1 MSTRAV
7 CDVTLDIHRGET
19 LALMGESGCGKTTFG
34 KTIVG
39 LLRPNAGKV
48 LFQGEDVFARKKKR
62 DVLQIRRNMQMVF
75 QNPQASL
82 DPMMTVRGILKEP
95 LVVHGLWSRNSGNLL
110 LELVTRVGLREDHL
124 SRRPRDLSGGQQ
136 QRVGICRAI
145 VLNPA
150 LIVLDEPTSALDVS
164 VQAQVLNLL
173 LDLKKEMGLT
183 YLFISH
189 DAAVVEYVSDRVV
202 IMYLGKIM
210 EAAPTSVVFDYPLH
224 PYTRALSQSVLTPQS
239 RIERVKVVLKGSPP
253 SPKEPPQG
261 CVFRTRCIQAT
272 PECRLA
278 SPTLLEVA
286 EEHLVACMHVN
297 GHNGETKSVQKK
309 APR

>member
-7 CDVTLDIHRGET
+7 CDVDLDIYQGET
-19 LALMGESGCGKTTFG
+19 LALMGESGCGKTTLG

-39 LLRPNAGKV
+39 LWQPTAGKV
-48 LFQGEDVFARKKKR
+48 LFRKEDVFARRKR
-62 DVLQIRRNMQMVF
+62 RGILQIRRNMQMVF

-95 LVVHGLWSRNSGNLL
+95 LVVHGLWKRNSGNLL
-110 LELVTRVGLREDHL
+110 LDLVTRVGLREDHL
-124 SRRPRDLSGGQQ
+124 NRRPRDLSGGQQ

-189 DAAVVEYVSDRVV
+189 DAAVVEYVSDRVA
-202 IMYLGKIM
+202 IMYLGRIM
-210 EAAPTSVVFDYPLH
+210 EAAPTSVVFHHPLH
-224 PYTRALSQSVLTPQS
+224 PYTKALSQSVLTPQS

-253 SPKEPPQG
+253 SPKDPPRG
-261 CVFRTRCIQAT
+261 CVFHPRCIQAT
-272 PECRLA
+272 PECALTPP
-278 SPTLLEVA
+278 SLIEVN
-286 EEHLVACMHVN
+286 ENHSVACVHVDGRN
-297 GHNGETKSVQKK
+297 
-309 APR
+309 